1 MELQKLRYFYTVAK
15 FGHMTHAAEALRI
28 AQPALTQAIKSL
40 ESEFGVPL
48 FERRGRNIAL
58 TEYGVFLQARLETIL
73 PELDALPGELSQLK
87 NRVNKTVRMSILAAS
102 PLIIDLVVRYRHE
115 NPDVI
120 FDFEK
125 RAKAHGAD
133 IVITTDGVSSA
144 HHVSATERHI
154 KTERIFLAVPRNSVW
169 ATRQSVAL
177 TEMAQEE
184 FVMLSGSRPFGV
196 TCNRFCSMAGFV
208 PRVLFESDSLAAVQ
222 NIIGTGTGVAFWPE
236 FSWCGMENP
245 DVVLLPIS
253 SPYCQRDLIVEHY
266 ERPAQSPYAL
276 DFYRFLTENI

>member
-15 FGHMTHAAEALRI
+15 FGHMTRAAEALRI

-40 ESEFGVPL
+40 EREFGVPL
-48 FERRGRNIAL
+48 FERRGRNIVL
-58 TEYGVFLQARLETIL
+58 TEYGVFLQARLDMLL
-73 PELDALPGELSQLK
+73 PEIDELPNELSQLK
-87 NRVNKTVRMSILAAS
+87 KRVNKTVRMSILAAS
-102 PLIIDLVVRYRHE
+102 PLIIDLVVRYRRE

-125 RAKAHGAD
+125 RAEAHSAD
-133 IVITTDGVSSA
+133 IVITTDGVPSPQRA
-144 HHVSATERHI
+144 NAAEQHI
-154 KTERIFLAVPRNSVW
+154 KTEQIFLAVPRNSVW

-177 TEMAQEE
+177 SEMAHEE

-196 TCNRFCSMAGFV
+196 TCNRLCSMAGFV
-208 PRVLFESDSLAAVQ
+208 PRMLFESDSLAAVQ

-253 SPYCQRDLIVEHY
+253 SPECRRDLIVEY
-266 ERPAQSPYAL
+266 YKRPAQSPHAF
-276 DFYRFLTENI
+276 DFYQFLTQNI